1 MISLHKLHS
10 SSLLGAPSLRVLG
23 LRVFLAA
30 CLVVGI
36 FTLTWLMLSWDGAR
50 KEQISRIQ
58 GTADIIADGA
68 NKHFDLVL
76 GAMSRFSADMDRNQ
90 ATSSPGIAR
99 LMLRQFLTDNHD
111 ATAIALQDMSGRV
124 IAMLGNPG
132 VLQEALA
139 QPGDFINHLFEYG
152 RPLACETYH
161 YCLPFRYYWRNE
173 ESNTHFSL
181 VVLFPIQTISQSWK
195 HMSEERGLHIA
206 LLRHDGIPL
215 AWVDSGKE
223 QMVWA
228 GEQILSE
235 STLTHFAGH
244 ELQWPDGVTRYTAVA
259 ALHKYR
265 IASII
270 GVDKSAIIQAW
281 WKSVQLPV
289 YLISGMTL
297 TALGIYLFLSWR
309 FSRRMEMI
317 GRRLQRVGDTDMP
330 SSGVYEIDHLVGE
343 LTQSRTE
350 LQRVAENREKMLL
363 SAAHAGTYSVDLS
376 TGLVLAASPTF
387 LAMLGYPARADAVV
401 GRPWENLFIKPC
413 IHGQRSAPV
422 QQVVML
428 RHADG
433 QPCWIALAEYDTVEK
448 GQVTRHGMAIDVTER
463 EQLLETVHNQSERL
477 RALWQLATD
486 RDLTENERI
495 ELMLRLGQMS
505 LRCDAAM
512 IVEVTGQEAFI
523 RFALDG
529 QGMAV
534 AGERLSLAGE
544 LYDDWVHNSKQAFV
558 LPDCSLETL
567 GFERQSGNQ
576 AYIYDVLGAPV
587 RVGGGDYGVLLFWR
601 YQGPGDLPGAQE
613 ESDLA
618 YVALLASWFGFV
630 KLEQHQ
636 RSVLETQALTD
647 GLTGLPNRRAAELR
661 FASEMSNI
669 RRAHDIFSV
678 AVCDLD
684 RFKLINDHYGHPVGD
699 EVLKQVAEVMKASLR
714 EGDWLAR
721 WGGEEFIVYLRDSDA
736 LAATLAMERLR
747 LAVKSTPIR
756 THDGDLDVT
765 TSIGIGVF
773 RGEDD
778 TLARVLSEAD
788 GCLYEAKRGGRDA
801 VVVHESETRKSM
813 LWHAGML
820 KRALQDFNINPAFQ
834 VIVDLKT
841 RQVVADEALARL
853 KLPGGQVLAASEFVE
868 AAEAVH
874 LIHSV
879 DEIII
884 KQAMMRCK
892 ARIGGGT
899 MSQSLAHFVNVS
911 PQFLQRPELVA
922 NLLRDAQLFCANCNL
937 DSTNPK
943 PLVFEIT
950 ERQFVEDFDRL
961 RQQLQPLI
969 DFGFRFALDD
979 FGSGYS
985 SFLYLAQLPVAFLKI
1000 EGWMIQ
1006 NMWDNPRI
1014 AAMLESVVL
1023 FAKHQGITTIAEFIE
1038 DERTAAR
1045 LQEMGVD
1052 WGQGYYFGHPELE

>member
-1 MISLHKLHS
+1 M
-10 SSLLGAPSLRVLG
+10 LG

-30 CLVVGI
+30 CVVVGI
-36 FTLTWLMLSWDGAR
+36 FTLTWLVLSWEGAR
-50 KEQISRIQ
+50 KEQIERIQ

-76 GAMSRFSADMDRNQ
+76 GDMSRFAADIDRNQ
-90 ATSSPGIAR
+90 AIHSPGIAR

-111 ATAIALQDMSGRV
+111 AIAISLQDMSGHV
-124 IAMLGNPG
+124 VAMLGNPRL
-132 VLQEALA
+132 VQEALA
-139 QPGDFINHLFEYG
+139 QPGDSINHLFEYG
-152 RPLACETYH
+152 RPLTCDNYH
-161 YCLPFRYYWRNE
+161 YCLPFRFYWRNE
-173 ESNTHFSL
+173 ETNTHFSL

-195 HMSEERGLHIA
+195 HMSEERGVHIG
-206 LLRHDGIPL
+206 LLRQDGVPL
-215 AWVDSGKE
+215 SWVDKGKE
-223 QMVWA
+223 QMVWS
-228 GEQILSE
+228 GEQMLSE
-235 STLTHFAGH
+235 STLTHFDRG
-244 ELQWPDGVTRYTAVA
+244 ELQWPDGVTRYTAVTS
-259 ALHKYR
+259 LHKYR

-270 GVDKSAIIQAW
+270 GVDSSAIIHAW
-281 WKSVQLPV
+281 WQSVRLPV
-289 YLISGMTL
+289 YLISGMTAA
-297 TALGIYLFLSWR
+297 ALAIYFILSRR
-309 FSRRMEMI
+309 FSRRMEKI
-317 GRRLQRVGDTDMP
+317 GKRLQIVGDVDMP
-330 SSGVYEIDHLVGE
+330 SSGVFEIDHLVGE
-343 LTQSRTE
+343 LMQSRAE
-350 LQRVAENREKMLL
+350 LQRVAENREKLLL
-363 SAAHAGTYSVDLS
+363 SAANAGTYSVDLS
-376 TGLVLAASPTF
+376 TGLVLSASSAF
-387 LAMLGYPARADAVV
+387 LSMLGYAGRADAVV
-401 GRPWENLFIKPC
+401 DRPWGNLFLQPPVQ
-413 IHGQRSAPV
+413 GQHSAPE
-422 QQVVML
+422 QRVVIL

-433 QPCWIALAEYDTVEK
+433 HPRWIALAEYDTAEND
-448 GQVTRHGMAIDVTER
+448 QVTRHGMAIDVTER
-463 EQLLETVHNQSERL
+463 EQLLQTVHNQSERL

-486 RDLTENERI
+486 RDLAENERI
-495 ELMLRLGQMS
+495 ELMLRLGQTS

-512 IVEVTGQEAFI
+512 IVEVTGEGAFI

-529 QGMAV
+529 
-534 AGERLSLAGE
+534 RSLAVPGAKLTLASE
-544 LYDDWVHNSKQAFV
+544 MLENWLNSNNQAFA
-558 LPDCSLETL
+558 LPDCSLDAL
-567 GFERQSGNQ
+567 GLNLPSADSIQ
-576 AYIYDVLGAPV
+576 AYDVIGAPI
-587 RVGGGDYGVLLFWR
+587 RVGGGNYGVLLFWC
-601 YQGPGDLPGAQE
+601 YQSPDHTPGAQE

-661 FASEMSNI
+661 FASELSNI
-669 RRAHDIFSV
+669 RRAHDIFAV

-699 EVLKQVAEVMKASLR
+699 EVLKQVAVVMQSALR

-736 LAATLAMERLR
+736 VAATQAMERLR
-747 LAVKSTPIR
+747 LAVKTTPIN
-756 THDGDLDVT
+756 TPEGELDVT

-773 RGEDD
+773 RGADD
-778 TLARVLSEAD
+778 TLGRVLSEAD
-788 GCLYEAKRGGRDA
+788 GCLYEAKRGGRDS

-853 KLPGGQVLAASEFVE
+853 KLPSGQILAASEFVE

-879 DEIII
+879 DETIIQ
-884 KQAMMRCK
+884 QAMMRCK

-899 MSQSLAHFVNVS
+899 MSQNLAHFVNVS

-922 NLLRDAQLFCANCNL
+922 NLLRDAQLFCANCDL
-937 DSTNPK
+937 DNASPK

-950 ERQFVEDFDRL
+950 ERQLVDDFDRL
-961 RQQLQPLI
+961 KQQLQPLI

-1014 AAMLESVVL
+1014 AAMLESIVL

-1038 DERTAAR
+1038 DERTAER

-1052 WGQGYYFGHPELE
+1052 WGQGYYFGRPELE